1 MFNHHFTGSI
11 LVAGTSRQLNIQG
24 NPLGRTVIEVDGA
37 TVYDKKPFIQKE
49 IIDFNVVPGKP
60 ARMRWHQVS
69 PLKMECDVIVD
80 NRTTTLSTVAK
91 DGSLSKP
98 VGAPA
103 RQTFQV
109 RYVGAGFLAF
119 AAFSFWLNYGE
130 LSSKGDYYPKLLA
143 GIPMFVLIGMAGLL
157 HPKFNFSPK
166 NKTLVWLT
174 VGASAIVMT
183 FGFTI
188 FTNWFLTTFAVH

>member
-1 MFNHHFTGSI
+1 MFNHRFTGSV
-11 LVAGTSRQLNIQG
+11 LVAGSSRQLNIEG
-24 NPLGRTVIEVDGA
+24 NPLGRTVIQVDGA

-60 ARMRWHQVS
+60 AKVRWHQVS

-80 NRTTTLSTVAK
+80 NQTTTLSTVAK

-98 VGAPA
+98 VGAQA

-109 RYVGAGFLAF
+109 RYMGAGSLAF
-119 AAFSFWLNYGE
+119 AAFSFWLNYSE
-130 LSSKGDYYPKLLA
+130 LSNEGKYYPKLLA
-143 GIPMFVLIGMAGLL
+143 GIPMFVLIGLAGLL
-157 HPKFNFSPK
+157 HPKSNFSPK
-166 NKTLVWLT
+166 NKTLVWVT
-174 VGASAIVMT
+174 IGASVIVMT

-188 FTNWFLTTFAVH
+188 FTNWFLTTFAAH